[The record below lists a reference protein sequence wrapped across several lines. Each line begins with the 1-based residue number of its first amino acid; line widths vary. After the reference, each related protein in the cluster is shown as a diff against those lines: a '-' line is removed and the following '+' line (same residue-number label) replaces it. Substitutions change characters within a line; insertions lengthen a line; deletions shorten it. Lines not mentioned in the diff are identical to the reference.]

1 MITVDNRKDLISEFE
16 KGNGKVMVTGKL
28 RKQVK
33 IVMRTL
39 LFFRIIVVF
48 ITFSLLS
55 FNGLHIKMAGEILFA
70 LFILTSRQFR
80 AAGSALQSVIS
91 IHTLD
96 RPPSILFLT
105 YERCALFLHLPPA
118 CAGYFDR
125 YISGEMPETK
135 TRSFAHRKLQKSP
148 TVTKS
153 PIEVQPTLF

>member
-55 FNGLHIKMAGEILFA
+55 FNGLHIKMAGEILLT
-70 LFILTSRQFR
+70 LFILTSRPFR
-80 AAGSALQSVIS
+80 YIV
-91 IHTLD
+91 
-96 RPPSILFLT
+96 
-105 YERCALFLHLPPA
+105 ALFVCVGPQRMML
-118 CAGYFDR
+118 D
-125 YISGEMPETK
+125 E
-135 TRSFAHRKLQKSP
+135 KSYDID
-148 TVTKS
+148 TIIDSKKDHIV
-153 PIEVQPTLF
+153 IL